1 VWQDQTHHKEGRE
14 GGVDKASAATA
25 LVTHSTSAAFLST
38 SCTFLLTSPS
48 MATTYDLVVDAIKVT
63 LLIAE
68 GALKKLEHGCTTLKA
83 T

>member
-1 VWQDQTHHKEGRE
+1 
-14 GGVDKASAATA
+14 
-25 LVTHSTSAAFLST
+25 
-38 SCTFLLTSPS
+38 
-48 MATTYDLVVDAIKVT
+48 MATTYDLVVDAIQVT